1 MMNLKDTYAGV
12 DPILTTLAQGYMLP
26 ETNIANF
33 IAPVVDTPT
42 RAGRTLRF
50 GKEAF
55 AISDYRRAY
64 GTNIP
69 AIQSRFDSDPY
80 ALEQEVIA
88 WELPEEVIENAGEG
102 PAQVDLRAIET
113 RNAMSRLMNAYEV
126 AVATAVSGTLDGG
139 TQTIAEYEPA
149 TGSGA
154 AGDYLGLGYGTW
166 GKYSTDADARSISR
180 GPANWAGA
188 TSNPITDVLTWKRAV
203 ANQIGIR
210 PNSMVMGSAVFD
222 RLLTSESILDR
233 IQFTTA
239 DSIDVDVLARYF
251 GLERGI
257 RVAEG
262 RKLDDT
268 TGHLLP
274 VFPENAVLLF
284 YSPLGASD
292 SVMPAGGASAATP
305 AYSYTYQLTG
315 TPAVRPEYYIRER
328 RVVRAEITVERAIN
342 MTGLGGTGLIGSG
355 FYIDNVFSD

>member
-1 MMNLKDTYAGV
+1 MMNLKDTYASV

-55 AISDYRRAY
+55 AVIDYRRAY
-64 GTNIP
+64 GSNIP
-69 AIQSRFDSDPY
+69 AVQSRFDSDPY

-126 AVATAVSGTLDGG
+126 TVANAISTLAD
-139 TQTIAEYEPA
+139 YEQYVA
-149 TGSGA
+149 GSGNI
-154 AGDYLGLGYGTW
+154 GLSYATW
-166 GKYSTDADARSISR
+166 TLYDADATAEGIPT
-180 GPANWAGA
+180 GGANWGA
-188 TSNPITDVLTWKRAV
+188 ATANPITDVLNWKRAV

-210 PNSMVMGSAVFD
+210 PNSAVVGSAVFD
-222 RLLTSESILDR
+222 RLLTSEALLDR
-233 IQFTTA
+233 IQYTTA
-239 DSIDVDVLARYF
+239 DSIDTDVIARYF

-262 RKLDDT
+262 RQLAAD
-268 TGHLLP
+268 GSLQP
-274 VFPENAVLLF
+274 VFPENAIVLF

-305 AYSYTYQLTG
+305 AFAYTYQLTG

-328 RVVRAEITVERAIN
+328 RVVRAEITVERAVNI
-342 MTGLGGTGLIGSG
+342 TGLGATGSYGSG
-355 FYIDNVFSD
+355 FFVDDLFA

>member
-1 MMNLKDTYAGV
+1 MNLKDTYASV

-55 AISDYRRAY
+55 AVNDFRRAY
-64 GTNIP
+64 GANIP
-69 AIQSRFDSDPY
+69 AVQSRFDSDPY
-80 ALEQEVIA
+80 ALEQEVVA

-126 AVATAVSGTLDGG
+126 TVSNAVGVTGNYEAATVANTAL
-139 TQTIAEYEPA
+139 A
-149 TGSGA
+149 
-154 AGDYLGLGYGTW
+154 YGTW
-166 GKYSTDADARSISR
+166 TLFAAAAGGLASPVPT
-180 GPANWAGA
+180 GPAEWSGA
-188 TSNPITDVLTWKRAV
+188 TANPITDVLSMKRMV
-203 ANQIGIR
+203 ANHIGVR
-210 PNSMVMGSAVFD
+210 PNSAVIGSAVFD
-222 RLLTSESILDR
+222 RLLTTEAIVDR
-233 IQFTTA
+233 IQFTSA
-239 DSIDVDVLARYF
+239 DSIDTDVIARYF

-262 RKLDDT
+262 RKLETDGT
-268 TGHLLP
+268 LSP
-274 VFPENAVLLF
+274 VFPENGILLF
-284 YSPLGASD
+284 YSPLSASD

-305 AYSYTYQLTG
+305 AFAYTYQLTG

-328 RVVRAEITVERAIN
+328 RVVRAEITVERAVN
-342 MTGLGGTGLIGSG
+342 VTGLGASGAYGSG
-355 FYIDNVFSD
+355 FFIADVLN

>member
-69 AIQSRFDSDPY
+69 AVQSRFDSDPY

-126 AVATAVSGTLDGG
+126 AVADE
-139 TQTIAEYEPA
+139 IANTGSYEPA
-149 TGSGA
+149 TATGLGLSYANWTAYDGA
-154 AGDYLGLGYGTW
+154 AGG
-166 GKYSTDADARSISR
+166 ACVINA
-180 GPANWAGA
+180 GPAKLGA
-188 TSNPITDVLTWKRAV
+188 TLLPNPITDILNWKRAV
-203 ANQIGIR
+203 SNHIGIR
-210 PNSMVMGSAVFD
+210 PNSAVIGSAVFD
-222 RLLTSESILDR
+222 RLLTTEAILDR
-233 IQFTTA
+233 IQFTTS
-239 DSIDVDVLARYF
+239 DSIDVDVIARYF

-262 RKLDDT
+262 RKLDDDNA
-268 TGHLLP
+268 LLSSTCSLRTLCCCST
-274 VFPENAVLLF
+274 A
-284 YSPLGASD
+284 
-292 SVMPAGGASAATP
+292 
-305 AYSYTYQLTG
+305 
-315 TPAVRPEYYIRER
+315 R
-328 RVVRAEITVERAIN
+328 
-342 MTGLGGTGLIGSG
+342 
-355 FYIDNVFSD
+355 

>member
-1 MMNLKDTYAGV
+1 MNLRDTYASV

-55 AISDYRRAY
+55 AVNDYRRAY
-64 GTNIP
+64 GANIP
-69 AIQSRFDSDPY
+69 AVQSRFDSDPY
-80 ALEQEVIA
+80 ALEQEVVA

-126 AVATAVSGTLDGG
+126 TVSDAVSVTGNYEAATATNTAL
-139 TQTIAEYEPA
+139 A
-149 TGSGA
+149 
-154 AGDYLGLGYGTW
+154 YGTW
-166 GKYSTDADARSISR
+166 TLFNAAAGPLGIPT
-180 GPANWAGA
+180 GPAEWSGTTA
-188 TSNPITDVLTWKRAV
+188 NPITDVLSMKRMV
-203 ANQIGIR
+203 ANHIGVR
-210 PNSMVMGSAVFD
+210 PNSAVIGSAVFD
-222 RLLTSESILDR
+222 RLLTTEAIVDR

-239 DSIDVDVLARYF
+239 DSIDTDVIARYF

-262 RKLDDT
+262 RKLEDDGT
-268 TGHLLP
+268 LSP
-274 VFPENAVLLF
+274 VFPENGILLF
-284 YSPLGASD
+284 YSPLSASD

-305 AYSYTYQLTG
+305 AFACTYQLTG

-328 RVVRAEITVERAIN
+328 RVVRAEITVERAVN
-342 MTGLGGTGLIGSG
+342 VTGLGASGAYGSG
-355 FYIDNVFSD
+355 FFIADVLN

>member
-55 AISDYRRAY
+55 AINDYRRAY

-69 AIQSRFDSDPY
+69 AVQSRFDSDPY

-126 AVATAVSGTLDGG
+126 TVADAIANTAS
-139 TQTIAEYEPA
+139 YEPA
-149 TGSGA
+149 TATS
-154 AGDYLGLGYGTW
+154 LGLSYADW
-166 GKYSTDADARSISR
+166 AAYSASAIVVGSTT
-180 GPANWAGA
+180 GPANWADA
-188 TSNPITDVLTWKRAV
+188 QANPITDVLNWKRAV
-203 ANQIGIR
+203 SNHIGIR

-222 RLLTSESILDR
+222 RLLTTEAILDR

-239 DSIDVDVLARYF
+239 DSIDVDVIARYF

-262 RKLDDT
+262 RKLAANDASLE
-268 TGHLLP
+268 H
-274 VFPENAVLLF
+274 VFPENAVMLF

-305 AYSYTYQLTG
+305 AFAYTYQLTG

-328 RVVRAEITVERAIN
+328 RVVRAEITVERSVNI
-342 MTGLGGTGLIGSG
+342 TGLGATGKYGSG
-355 FYIDNVFSD
+355 FFIADVFA

>member
-1 MMNLKDTYAGV
+1 MMNLRDTYASV

-55 AISDYRRAY
+55 AVIDFKRSY
-64 GTNIP
+64 GANIP
-69 AIQSRFDSDPY
+69 AVQSRFDSDPY
-80 ALEQEVIA
+80 ALDQEVVA

-126 AVATAVSGTLDGG
+126 STAAVV
-139 TQTIAEYEPA
+139 QTVASYEPQTA
-149 TGSGA
+149 TE
-154 AGDYLGLGYGTW
+154 LGLAYATW
-166 GKYSTDADARSISR
+166 AAYQAAAAARGITT
-180 GPANWAGA
+180 GPADWAAA

-210 PNSMVMGSAVFD
+210 PNSCVLGTAVFD
-222 RLLTSESILDR
+222 RLLTTEAILDR

-239 DSIDVDVLARYF
+239 DSIDTDVLARYF

-262 RKLDDT
+262 RRLADDGT
-268 TGHLLP
+268 LTP

-284 YSPLGASD
+284 YSPLSASD

-305 AYSYTYQLTG
+305 AFAYTYQLTG

-328 RVVRAEITVERAIN
+328 RVVRAEITVERIAN
-342 MTGLGGTGLIGSG
+342 VTGLGATGKYGSG
-355 FYIDNVFSD
+355 FFISNVLA

>member
-1 MMNLKDTYAGV
+1 MMNLRDTYASV

-55 AISDYRRAY
+55 AVINFKRSY

-69 AIQSRFDSDPY
+69 AVQSRFDSDPY
-80 ALEQEVIA
+80 ALDQEVVA

-126 AVATAVSGTLDGG
+126 TTATAVGTL
-139 TQTIAEYEPA
+139 ASYEAA
-149 TGSGA
+149 TATNVGLAYATWTLFAAAAAGKNQPVGA
-154 AGDYLGLGYGTW
+154 AD
-166 GKYSTDADARSISR
+166 
-180 GPANWAGA
+180 WAAA
-188 TSNPITDVLTWKRAV
+188 TSNPITDVLTMKRAV
-203 ANQIGIR
+203 ADQIGIR
-210 PNSMVMGSAVFD
+210 PNSAVIGSAVFD
-222 RLLTSESILDR
+222 RLLTTEAILDR

-239 DSIDVDVLARYF
+239 DSIDTDVLARYF

-262 RKLDDT
+262 RQLAADGSLT
-268 TGHLLP
+268 P
-274 VFPENAVLLF
+274 VFPENAILLF
-284 YSPLGASD
+284 YSPLSASD

-305 AYSYTYQLTG
+305 AFAYTYQLTG

-328 RVVRAEITVERAIN
+328 RVVRAEITVERVAN
-342 MTGLGGTGLIGSG
+342 VTGLGATGKYGSG
-355 FYIDNVFSD
+355 FYVADILA

>member
-69 AIQSRFDSDPY
+69 AVQSRFDSDPY

-126 AVATAVSGTLDGG
+126 TVSDS
-139 TQTIAEYEPA
+139 IADAASYEPA
-149 TGSGA
+149 TANGIGLSYADWTAYDGA
-154 AGDYLGLGYGTW
+154 AGGLGVNT
-166 GKYSTDADARSISR
+166 
-180 GPANWAGA
+180 GPAKWGELPP
-188 TSNPITDVLTWKRAV
+188 TPSLT
-203 ANQIGIR
+203 
-210 PNSMVMGSAVFD
+210 F
-222 RLLTSESILDR
+222 
-233 IQFTTA
+233 
-239 DSIDVDVLARYF
+239 
-251 GLERGI
+251 
-257 RVAEG
+257 
-262 RKLDDT
+262 
-268 TGHLLP
+268 
-274 VFPENAVLLF
+274 
-284 YSPLGASD
+284 
-292 SVMPAGGASAATP
+292 
-305 AYSYTYQLTG
+305 
-315 TPAVRPEYYIRER
+315 
-328 RVVRAEITVERAIN
+328 
-342 MTGLGGTGLIGSG
+342 
-355 FYIDNVFSD
+355 

>member
-1 MMNLKDTYAGV
+1 MMNLRDTYASV

-55 AISDYRRAY
+55 AVIDFKRSY
-64 GTNIP
+64 GANIP
-69 AIQSRFDSDPY
+69 AVQSRFDSDPY
-80 ALEQEVIA
+80 ALDQEVVA

-126 AVATAVSGTLDGG
+126 STAAVVQTTASYEPQTATDLGLAYATWAAYNAAAVARGITT
-139 TQTIAEYEPA
+139 
-149 TGSGA
+149 
-154 AGDYLGLGYGTW
+154 
-166 GKYSTDADARSISR
+166 
-180 GPANWAGA
+180 GPADWAAA

-210 PNSMVMGSAVFD
+210 PNSCVLGTAVFD
-222 RLLTSESILDR
+222 RLLTTEAILDR

-239 DSIDVDVLARYF
+239 DSIDTDVLARYF

-262 RKLDDT
+262 RRLADDGT
-268 TGHLLP
+268 LSP

-284 YSPLGASD
+284 YSPLSSSD

-305 AYSYTYQLTG
+305 AFAYTYQLTG

-328 RVVRAEITVERAIN
+328 RVVRAEITVERIAN
-342 MTGLGGTGLIGSG
+342 VTGLGATGRYGSG
-355 FYIDNVFSD
+355 FFISNVLA

>member
-1 MMNLKDTYAGV
+1 MNLKDTYASV

-55 AISDYRRAY
+55 AVIDYRRAY
-64 GTNIP
+64 GSNIP
-69 AIQSRFDSDPY
+69 AVQSRFDSDPY

-126 AVATAVSGTLDGG
+126 TVANAISTLAD
-139 TQTIAEYEPA
+139 YEQYVA
-149 TGSGA
+149 GSGNI
-154 AGDYLGLGYGTW
+154 GLSYATW
-166 GKYSTDADARSISR
+166 TLYDADATAEGIPT
-180 GPANWAGA
+180 GGANWGA
-188 TSNPITDVLTWKRAV
+188 ATANPITDVLNWKRAV

-210 PNSMVMGSAVFD
+210 PNSAVVGSAVFD
-222 RLLTSESILDR
+222 RLLTSEALLDR
-233 IQFTTA
+233 IQYTTA
-239 DSIDVDVLARYF
+239 DSIDTDVIARYF

-262 RKLDDT
+262 RQLAQD
-268 TGHLLP
+268 GSLQP
-274 VFPENAVLLF
+274 VFPENAIVLF

-305 AYSYTYQLTG
+305 AFAYTYQLTG

-328 RVVRAEITVERAIN
+328 RVVRAEITVERAVNI
-342 MTGLGGTGLIGSG
+342 TGLGANGLYGSG
-355 FYIDNVFSD
+355 FFCADVFA

>member
-55 AISDYRRAY
+55 AINDYRRAY

-69 AIQSRFDSDPY
+69 AVQSRFDSDPY

-126 AVATAVSGTLDGG
+126 TVADSIATTASYEPLDAALNQIALGQASWTAYEAQQGASAGPAKWSEATA
-139 TQTIAEYEPA
+139 
-149 TGSGA
+149 
-154 AGDYLGLGYGTW
+154 
-166 GKYSTDADARSISR
+166 
-180 GPANWAGA
+180 
-188 TSNPITDVLTWKRAV
+188 NPITDVLNWKRAV
-203 ANQIGIR
+203 SNHIGVR
-210 PNSMVMGSAVFD
+210 PNSAVIGSAVFD
-222 RLLTSESILDR
+222 RLLTTEAILDR

-239 DSIDVDVLARYF
+239 DSIDVDVIARYF

-262 RKLDDT
+262 RKLAE
-268 TGHLLP
+268 GSAHLEH

-305 AYSYTYQLTG
+305 AFAYTYQLTG

-328 RVVRAEITVERAIN
+328 RVVRAEITVERSVNI
-342 MTGLGGTGLIGSG
+342 TGLGATGKYGSG
-355 FYIDNVFSD
+355 FFIADVFA

>member
-1 MMNLKDTYAGV
+1 
-12 DPILTTLAQGYMLP
+12 MLP

-55 AISDYRRAY
+55 AVIDYRRAY

-69 AIQSRFDSDPY
+69 AVQSRFDSDPY
-80 ALEQEVIA
+80 ALDQEVVA

-126 AVATAVSGTLDGG
+126 QVADAVSVL
-139 TQTIAEYEPA
+139 ANYEPA
-149 TGSGA
+149 TA
-154 AGDYLGLGYGTW
+154 NELGLAYATW
-166 GKYSTDADARSISR
+166 TLYQADAAARGMAT
-180 GPANWAGA
+180 GPANWADA
-188 TSNPITDVLTWKRAV
+188 QSNPITDVLTWKRAV
-203 ANQIGIR
+203 ANNIGIR
-210 PNSMVMGSAVFD
+210 PNSAVLGTAVFD
-222 RLLTSESILDR
+222 RLLTTEAILDR

-239 DSIDVDVLARYF
+239 DSIDTDVIARYF

-262 RKLDDT
+262 RQLADA
-268 TGHLLP
+268 TGHLEP

-305 AYSYTYQLTG
+305 AYAYTYQLTG

-328 RVVRAEITVERAIN
+328 RVVRAEITVERIVN
-342 MTGLGGTGLIGSG
+342 ITGLGATGQIGSG
-355 FYIDNVFSD
+355 FYVADVLA

>member
-1 MMNLKDTYAGV
+1 MMNLRDTYASV

-55 AISDYRRAY
+55 AVNDFRRAY
-64 GTNIP
+64 GSNIP
-69 AIQSRFDSDPY
+69 AVQSRFDSDPY
-80 ALEQEVIA
+80 ALDQEVVA

-126 AVATAVSGTLDGG
+126 TVANAVAVTGNYEGATA
-139 TQTIAEYEPA
+139 TQI
-149 TGSGA
+149 
-154 AGDYLGLGYGTW
+154 GLAYGTW
-166 GKYSTDADARSISR
+166 TLFAAAAAGLAAPAPT
-180 GPANWAGA
+180 GPADWAGTTA
-188 TSNPITDVLTWKRAV
+188 NAITDVLTMKRTV

-210 PNSMVMGSAVFD
+210 PNSAVIGSAVFD
-222 RLLTSESILDR
+222 RLLTMESIVDR

-239 DSIDVDVLARYF
+239 DSIDTDVIARYF
-251 GLERGI
+251 GLERGV

-262 RKLDDT
+262 RQLTADGT
-268 TGHLLP
+268 LEP
-274 VFPENAVLLF
+274 VFPENAFLLF
-284 YSPLGASD
+284 YSPLSASD

-305 AYSYTYQLTG
+305 AFAYTYQLTG

-328 RVVRAEITVERAIN
+328 RVVRAEITVERSAQV
-342 MTGLGGTGLIGSG
+342 TGLGATGKYGSG
-355 FYIDNVFSD
+355 FYVADILN

>member
-1 MMNLKDTYAGV
+1 MMNLRDTYASV

-55 AISDYRRAY
+55 AVIDYRRAY
-64 GTNIP
+64 GANIP
-69 AIQSRFDSDPY
+69 AVQSRFDSDPY

-126 AVATAVSGTLDGG
+126 TVANAISTLADYEPYVAGSGT
-139 TQTIAEYEPA
+139 I
-149 TGSGA
+149 
-154 AGDYLGLGYGTW
+154 GLSYASWTL
-166 GKYSTDADARSISR
+166 YDADATAEGIPT
-180 GPANWAGA
+180 GGANWGAA
-188 TSNPITDVLTWKRAV
+188 TSNPITDVLNWKRAV

-210 PNSMVMGSAVFD
+210 PNSAVVGSAVFD
-222 RLLTSESILDR
+222 RLLTSEALLDR
-233 IQFTTA
+233 IQYTTA
-239 DSIDVDVLARYF
+239 DSIDTDVIARYF

-262 RKLDDT
+262 RQLADDGSLT
-268 TGHLLP
+268 P
-274 VFPENAVLLF
+274 VFPENAIVLF

-305 AYSYTYQLTG
+305 AFAYTYQLTG

-328 RVVRAEITVERAIN
+328 RVVRAEITVERAVNI
-342 MTGLGGTGLIGSG
+342 TGLGATGQYGSG
-355 FYIDNVFSD
+355 FFCADVFA

>member
-64 GTNIP
+64 STNIP
-69 AIQSRFDSDPY
+69 AVQSRFDSDPY

-126 AVATAVSGTLDGG
+126 TVADAVTDLASYEPQAGQNLGLSYTTWGAYQADAANIGVTHGPNDWGAATA
-139 TQTIAEYEPA
+139 
-149 TGSGA
+149 
-154 AGDYLGLGYGTW
+154 
-166 GKYSTDADARSISR
+166 
-180 GPANWAGA
+180 
-188 TSNPITDVLTWKRAV
+188 NPIRDILNWKRAV
-203 ANQIGIR
+203 SNHIGIR
-210 PNSMVMGSAVFD
+210 PNSAVIGSAVFD
-222 RLLTSESILDR
+222 RLLTTEAILAR

-239 DSIDVDVLARYF
+239 DSIDIDVIARYF

-262 RKLDDT
+262 RKLSATDERLE
-268 TGHLLP
+268 H
-274 VFPENAVLLF
+274 VFPEDAVLLF

-305 AYSYTYQLTG
+305 AFAYTYQLTG

-328 RVVRAEITVERAIN
+328 RVVRAEITVERAVNI
-342 MTGLGGTGLIGSG
+342 TGLGATGAYGSG
-355 FYIDNVFSD
+355 FFINDVFA

>member
-69 AIQSRFDSDPY
+69 AVQSRFDSDPY

-126 AVATAVSGTLDGG
+126 AVADE
-139 TQTIAEYEPA
+139 IADTGSYEPA
-149 TGSGA
+149 TATG
-154 AGDYLGLGYGTW
+154 LGLSY
-166 GKYSTDADARSISR
+166 
-180 GPANWAGA
+180 ANWAAYDAAAGGLGINTGPAKWGEA
-188 TSNPITDVLTWKRAV
+188 TANPITDILNWKRAV
-203 ANQIGIR
+203 SNHIGIR
-210 PNSMVMGSAVFD
+210 PNSAVIGSAVFD
-222 RLLTSESILDR
+222 RLLTTEAILDR
-233 IQFTTA
+233 IQFTTS
-239 DSIDVDVLARYF
+239 DSIDVDVIARYF

-262 RKLDDT
+262 RKLDEAT
-268 TGHLLP
+268 AALEH

-284 YSPLGASD
+284 YSPLSASD

-305 AYSYTYQLTG
+305 AFAYTYQLTG

-328 RVVRAEITVERAIN
+328 RVVRAEVTVERAVNI
-342 MTGLGGTGLIGSG
+342 TGLGATGKYGSG
-355 FYIDNVFSD
+355 FFIADVFA

>member
-1 MMNLKDTYAGV
+1 MMNLRDTYGGV
-12 DPILTTLAQGYMLP
+12 DPILTTLAQGFMLP
-26 ETNIANF
+26 ETSIANF

-42 RAGRTLRF
+42 RAGKILRF

-69 AIQSRFDSDPY
+69 AVQSRFDTDAY

-113 RNAMSRLMNAYEV
+113 RNAMSRLMNSYEV
-126 AVATAVSGTLDGG
+126 TVANAVSTTANYEAGSIVAGGTLALGYANWTTYDANATVIGISSGG
-139 TQTIAEYEPA
+139 ANW
-149 TGSGA
+149 GA
-154 AGDYLGLGYGTW
+154 AG
-166 GKYSTDADARSISR
+166 
-180 GPANWAGA
+180 N
-188 TSNPITDVLTWKRAV
+188 NPIADVLNWKRAV
-203 ANQIGIR
+203 SNQIGIR
-210 PNSMVMGSAVFD
+210 PNSAVIGTAVFD
-222 RLLTSESILDR
+222 SLLTNAAILDR

-262 RKLDDT
+262 RRLADDGT
-268 TGHLLP
+268 LTP

-284 YSPLGASD
+284 YSPLAAND
-292 SVMPAGGASAATP
+292 SVMPAGGANAATP
-305 AYSYTYQLTG
+305 AFAYTYQLTG

-328 RVVRAEITVERAIN
+328 RVVRAEITVERAVNI
-342 MTGLGGTGLIGSG
+342 TGLGSTGAFGSG
-355 FYIDNVFSD
+355 FYIDDVFA

>member
-126 AVATAVSGTLDGG
+126 SVRSVRSRHHRRWYTNYEGH
-139 TQTIAEYEPA
+139 EPA
-149 TGSGA
+149 TELGA
-154 AGDYLGLGYGTW
+154 CLRYLGLLTVHGA
-166 GKYSTDADARSISR
+166 STAPAARSW
-180 GPANWAGA
+180 NH
-188 TSNPITDVLTWKRAV
+188 NVV
-203 ANQIGIR
+203 
-210 PNSMVMGSAVFD
+210 
-222 RLLTSESILDR
+222 LLTG
-233 IQFTTA
+233 
-239 DSIDVDVLARYF
+239 LA
-251 GLERGI
+251 
-257 RVAEG
+257 
-262 RKLDDT
+262 
-268 TGHLLP
+268 LL
-274 VFPENAVLLF
+274 LTL
-284 YSPLGASD
+284 SPTS
-292 SVMPAGGASAATP
+292 
-305 AYSYTYQLTG
+305 
-315 TPAVRPEYYIRER
+315 
-328 RVVRAEITVERAIN
+328 
-342 MTGLGGTGLIGSG
+342 
-355 FYIDNVFSD
+355 

>member
-1 MMNLKDTYAGV
+1 MMNLRDTYASV

-55 AISDYRRAY
+55 AVIDLRRAY

-69 AIQSRFDSDPY
+69 AVQSRFDSDPY
-80 ALEQEVIA
+80 ALDQEVVA

-126 AVATAVSGTLDGG
+126 QVADAVSVL
-139 TQTIAEYEPA
+139 ASYEPA
-149 TGSGA
+149 TA
-154 AGDYLGLGYGTW
+154 TELGLAYATW
-166 GKYSTDADARSISR
+166 TLYQADAQARGMAT
-180 GPANWAGA
+180 GPAAWADA
-188 TSNPITDVLTWKRAV
+188 QCNPITDVLTWKRAV
-203 ANQIGIR
+203 ANNIGIR
-210 PNSMVMGSAVFD
+210 PNSAVLGTAVFD
-222 RLLTSESILDR
+222 RLLTTEAILDR

-239 DSIDVDVLARYF
+239 DSIDTDVIARYF

-262 RKLDDT
+262 RQLAEA
-268 TGHLLP
+268 TGHLEP
-274 VFPENAVLLF
+274 VFPENAILLF

-305 AYSYTYQLTG
+305 AYAYTYQLTG

-328 RVVRAEITVERAIN
+328 RVVRAEITVERIVN
-342 MTGLGGTGLIGSG
+342 ITGLGATGLIGSG
-355 FYIDNVFSD
+355 FYVADVLA